1 MKKLVTIAIMFI
13 SFAAVAEPS
22 PRVVNEKV
30 LKAFSQTF
38 TVAQEVTWQEFED
51 YYQANFKQEDVQL
64 RAQYDE
70 NGNLLKTIRYY
81 SEKELL
87 PNIIAKLKTKYA
99 GKTIEGVTETTS
111 NDEVSFVISLKD
123 DTNWYV
129 VKSDAY
135 GRMELTKKFK
145 RADKE

>member
-1 MKKLVTIAIMFI
+1 MRKLVTIAIMLVSI
-13 SFAAVAEPS
+13 AATAAPA
-22 PRVVNEKV
+22 PKVVNEKV
-30 LKAFSQTF
+30 LKAFNETF
-38 TVAQEVTWQEFED
+38 TIAQEVTWQEFED
-51 YYQANFKQEDVQL
+51 YYQANFKQEEVQL
-64 RAQYDE
+64 RAQYDA

-123 DTNWYV
+123 DTNWYI

-135 GRMELTKKFK
+135 ARLELTKKFK
-145 RADKE
+145 RADK